1 MFMRNKNL
9 SAELFVVCLF
19 FCSIAC
25 FLSAEWS
32 NQENRD
38 EMTGKVV
45 KIAFSKDSSPS
56 APMSF
61 PYQNITGNIFVGK
74 NDTSEFVTFGFTEQP
89 NLLNIEL
96 QPNMNIIKTRV
107 KWDDKVEVVKLVQ
120 KWGDK
125 FLHFSD
131 SKSAIKKIMSSKEVL
146 LELDWYG
153 SGRVY
158 FKFDLSGASEAIA
171 NIRK

>member
-1 MFMRNKNL
+1 MRKKNL
-9 SAELFVVCLF
+9 SAELVLVCLF
-19 FCSIAC
+19 FCLITC

-32 NQENRD
+32 NQENKD

-45 KIAFSKDSSPS
+45 KIAFSKDTSPS
-56 APMSF
+56 VTMSF
-61 PYQNITGNIFVGK
+61 PYQNITGSVFVGK
-74 NDTSEFVTFGFTEQP
+74 NDANEFAAFGFTEQP

-96 QPNMNIIKTRV
+96 QPNANIIKTRI
-107 KWDDKVEVVKLVQ
+107 KWDDKIEDVKLVQ

-131 SKSAIKKIMSSKEVL
+131 SKNAIKKIMSSKEVL

-153 SGRVY
+153 NGKVY